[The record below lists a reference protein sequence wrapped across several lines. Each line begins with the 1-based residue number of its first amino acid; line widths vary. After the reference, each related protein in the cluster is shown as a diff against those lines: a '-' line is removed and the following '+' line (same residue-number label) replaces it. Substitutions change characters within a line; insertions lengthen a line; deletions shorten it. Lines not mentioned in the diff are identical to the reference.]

1 MPGTL
6 TEFSNIIILRDTSE
20 TRYAFGTPIDEN
32 AMLTANHN
40 ALSSDINPF
49 YKKLYGEPNQG
60 SGWRGGY
67 PDISA
72 IIQPNFNY
80 DTITDEG
87 TRRAYEK
94 WTKAIRNNILQ
105 AMTPTEESISN
116 GYNRASEDSGTGII
130 VNNKFYVGKTSTAQ
144 YTSITAD
151 ATDVTVS
158 GVTGIS
164 SLTNGSKVILS
175 EVGTTGLETTTVYYA
190 YNFSSGSFKLSNNS
204 SSYTAITNLSG
215 SAGSGEASIAP
226 STFTYVANT
235 TFVSPSTS
243 LGVGD
248 FIFWGED
255 PASLNIGGKIAEVY
269 AVGSTDYNAGAR
281 YRFEKNTKDAFPLDE
296 NDVPV
301 PQNIYY
307 YRKGWNGKGIKNN
320 VQTSPTEI
328 GGGFY
333 VLIKVETNASNQR
346 VIYPYLGADNLG
358 DNSSDLKII
367 DTTPSTNKYAFTDLI
382 RVRRISN
389 RFNSDQTFETF
400 NSNEII
406 PCTIHRTSSFYYDS
420 RDDINNNGTL
430 INLFGNTTFPD
441 ITPNWIAYYVNPYG
455 GSGSKLEKNSTYVLE
470 INERLPAVEL
480 FNKEDFYNFGF
491 KGAI

>member
-1 MPGTL
+1 MPGIL

-20 TRYAFGTPIDEN
+20 TRYAFGNPIDEN

-49 YKKLYGEPNQG
+49 YKKLLGEPNQG
-60 SGWRGGY
+60 SGWRGSY
-67 PDISA
+67 PDITT
-72 IIQPNFNY
+72 IIQPNY
-80 DTITDEG
+80 
-87 TRRAYEK
+87 AYEGLTGNDLTVYKK
-94 WTKAIRNNILQ
+94 WTEAIRNNILQ
-105 AMTPTEESISN
+105 AMTPVEESIIN
-116 GYNRASEDSGTGII
+116 GYNKASEDSGTGII
-130 VNNKFYVGKTSTAQ
+130 VNDKFYVGNTQTVP
-144 YTSITAD
+144 YTGIVANG
-151 ATDVTVS
+151 TDVTVS
-158 GVTGIS
+158 GNFTGIS
-164 SLTNGSKVILS
+164 NGSKVILS
-175 EVGTTGLETTTVYYA
+175 EVGSTGLDAATVYYI
-190 YNFSSGSFKLSNNS
+190 YNAGVSSCKLSNNS
-204 SSYTAITNLSG
+204 SNYVAITSG
-215 SAGSGEASIAP
+215 SGNAGSGEASIAP

-235 TFVSPSTS
+235 TFVLPSTS

-269 AVGSTDYNAGAR
+269 ASGSTEYLTGAR

-296 NDVPV
+296 NSDPI

-307 YRKGWNGKGIKNN
+307 YRKSWNGKGIKNN
-320 VQTSPTEI
+320 IQSSPTEV

-346 VIYPYLGADNLG
+346 VIYPYLGADNPG
-358 DNSSDLKII
+358 ENFSDLKII

-400 NSNEII
+400 NSTEII
-406 PCTIHRTSSFYYDS
+406 PCTIHRTSSFYYDANK
-420 RDDINNNGTL
+420 DINSGVL
-430 INLFGNTTFPD
+430 ISLFGETPFPD
-441 ITPNWIAYYVNPYG
+441 ITPNWVAYYVNPYG

-480 FNKEDFYNFGF
+480 TNKEAFYNFARTGS
-491 KGAI
+491 I